1 MSVSMRRSGI
11 VVLVSAGLLVSP
23 FLGSAVAEHAAT
35 IAVPVASAKPVK
47 GQTADAPR
55 LQSVVNFR
63 DLAGTGEG
71 YQAQG
76 SHHLNK
82 GVFYRSNALT
92 PNDADLAT
100 LDGLHL
106 SSVFDLR
113 SADEIAQK
121 ADRMPAGAAYVN
133 IPIFSG
139 NLSTGMPSFTS
150 PDAARKFMQDINK
163 SFVTDA
169 GERGKFADLLTQL
182 AEQQGPAVF
191 HCTAGKDRTGWTAYL
206 LQSIARVSDAD
217 IMSDYLLSNDY
228 LAASNAATLAQIKA
242 AKGEQAAA
250 IYAPLLGVDRTYLQA
265 GIDQLTADYG
275 SVDKYLKDGLG
286 LNGHTIEQLRHK
298 LIQ

>member
-1 MSVSMRRSGI
+1 MI
-11 VVLVSAGLLVSP
+11 SAGLLASP
-23 FLGSAVAEHAAT
+23 FLGSVVADHSVMSVPSAA
-35 IAVPVASAKPVK
+35 AKPDK
-47 GQTADAPR
+47 GQSADAPH
-55 LQSVVNFR
+55 LASVVNFR
-63 DLAGTGEG
+63 DLAGTGQG

-76 SHHLNK
+76 SHQLNK

-100 LDGLHL
+100 LNSLHL

-121 ADRMPAGAAYVN
+121 ADRVPAGAAYVN

-139 NLSTGMPSFTS
+139 NLSSGMPAFKS
-150 PDAARKFMQDINK
+150 PDEARKFMQDINK

-182 AEQQGPAVF
+182 ADQQGPAVF
-191 HCTAGKDRTGWTAYL
+191 HCTAGKDRTGWAAYL
-206 LQSIARVSDAD
+206 LQSIARVDDAT

-228 LAASNAATLAQIKA
+228 LSASNAATLAQIRA
-242 AKGEQAAA
+242 AKGEAAAA
-250 IYAPLLGVDRTYLQA
+250 IYAPLLGVDRAYLQA
-265 GIDQLTADYG
+265 GIDQLVADYG